1 MWRPVSDAER
11 VWSLKMLWNNKWM
24 LATTLGLGC
33 AVAVMVFPLLVQ
45 KYRIQPFPSPDEIT
59 KVSARPDL
67 GRVEDGHDLME
78 KRSRVL
84 SGVDGTD
91 CGTVG
96 IKQNPQLATQC
107 ALQAYSE
114 GKPFRVRYDLMGIDS
129 SVAEGI
135 VGSPGGRVYALNF
148 DGDPAGHEGTSRTR
162 QWIGVR
168 ICPTPVQLWIDS
180 ERRVECF
187 PQVNRTY

>member
-1 MWRPVSDAER
+1 
-11 VWSLKMLWNNKWM
+11 MLWNKWM

-33 AVAVMVFPLLVQ
+33 AVVVMVFPLLVQ

-59 KVSARPDL
+59 KVSAPPDL

-78 KRSRVL
+78 KRSKDL
-84 SGVDGTD
+84 SGVAATD

-96 IKQNPQLATQC
+96 IQENPQLATKC

-135 VGSPGGRVYALNF
+135 VGSPGGQVYALTF

-162 QWIGVR
+162 QWVGVR
-168 ICPTPVQLWIDS
+168 ICPTPVHLWVDS
-180 ERRVECF
+180 EGRVECF
-187 PQVNRTY
+187 PQVNRTD

>member
-1 MWRPVSDAER
+1 MFR
-11 VWSLKMLWNNKWM
+11 NNKVM

-33 AVAVMVFPLLVQ
+33 TVVAMVLPLLVQ

-59 KVSARPDL
+59 KVSARPDF

-78 KRSRVL
+78 KRSQDL
-84 SGVDGTD
+84 SGMGSTD

-96 IKQNPQLATQC
+96 INQNPELATKC
-107 ALQAYSE
+107 ALHAFWQAE
-114 GKPFRVRYDLMGIDS
+114 PFRVRYDLMGIDS

-135 VGSPGGRVYALNF
+135 VGSPGGRVYALSF

-162 QWIGVR
+162 QWVGVR
-168 ICPTPVQLWIDS
+168 ICPNASSPLGQFGGPARMLSTIGSFRCIQKPQLK
-180 ERRVECF
+180 
-187 PQVNRTY
+187 